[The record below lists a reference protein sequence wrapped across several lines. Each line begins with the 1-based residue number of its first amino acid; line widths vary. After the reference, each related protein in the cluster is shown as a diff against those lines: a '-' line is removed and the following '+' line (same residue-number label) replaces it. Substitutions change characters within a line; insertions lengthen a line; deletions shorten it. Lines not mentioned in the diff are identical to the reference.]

1 MTRTTPAR
9 ILSSRSHL
17 PRFRGVVICL
27 SILESNINKVK
38 PDPDAVLF
46 SRAWFVGLWRTGY
59 PVQVH
64 SVRKILSI
72 FRPFANS
79 STNLSKY
86 LTFCVNG
93 FSISSTR

>member
-1 MTRTTPAR
+1 MVSGFPV
-9 ILSSRSHL
+9 HD
-17 PRFRGVVICL
+17 L

-38 PDPDAVLF
+38 PDPPP
-46 SRAWFVGLWRTGY
+46 WFVGLWRTGY

-64 SVRKILSI
+64 SVRKIFSI

-79 STNLSKY
+79 STNLSRY